1 MSGIQISPEDTV
13 AASKSLALLQS
24 RHGHGRAL
32 ELALAQIRVDAA
44 YLARWTGPS
53 VAARVLAEEAH
64 RVVTEAAAQLA
75 VPSEASTEAQRSQA
89 GRGKQRRLVTVRR
102 AAVWS
107 TGILT
112 GFALGLG
119 VSGWALG

>member
-1 MSGIQISPEDTV
+1 MLSIKISPEDTM
-13 AASKSLALLQS
+13 AASRSLALLQ
-24 RHGHGRAL
+24 RKHGHGRSL
-32 ELALAQIRVDAA
+32 ELALAQIRVGAA

-53 VAARVLAEEAH
+53 AAAQALAEEAH

-75 VPSEASTEAQRSQA
+75 VPPEAPRQSAD
-89 GRGKQRRLVTVRR
+89 RGKRRRRLTVGR
-102 AAVWS
+102 AAAWS

-112 GFALGLG
+112 GLVLGLG

>member
-1 MSGIQISPEDTV
+1 MTGIQISPEDTV
-13 AASKSLALLQS
+13 AASKSLALLQ
-24 RHGHGRAL
+24 RKHGHGRAL

-64 RVVTEAAAQLA
+64 RVVTEAATQLA
-75 VPSEASTEAQRSQA
+75 APLHTPPQAPRPPA
-89 GRGKQRRLVTVRR
+89 GRGKQRRLVKVRR
-102 AAVWS
+102 AAAWS

>member
-1 MSGIQISPEDTV
+1 MSIQISPEDTM
-13 AASKSLALLQS
+13 AASRSLALLQ
-24 RHGHGRAL
+24 RKHGHGRAL

-53 VAARVLAEEAH
+53 AAAQVLAEEAH
-64 RVVTEAAAQLA
+64 RVVTEAATQLA
-75 VPSEASTEAQRSQA
+75 APPEAPRQSAD
-89 GRGKQRRLVTVRR
+89 RGKQRRQLTVGR
-102 AAVWS
+102 AAAWS